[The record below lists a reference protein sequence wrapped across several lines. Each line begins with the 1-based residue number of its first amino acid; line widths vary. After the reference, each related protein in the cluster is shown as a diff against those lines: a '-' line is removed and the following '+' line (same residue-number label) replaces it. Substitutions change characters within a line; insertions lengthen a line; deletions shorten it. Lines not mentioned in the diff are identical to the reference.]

1 MIKLPRLKNF
11 TEIPSELENLSSS
24 LKDSQKGNNLNVI
37 KFKNVNKLPRLEN
50 FAEIPSAIN

>member
-11 TEIPSELENLSSS
+11 TEIPSELENFSSS

-37 KFKNVNKLPRLEN
+37 KFKNVNKLPRL
-50 FAEIPSAIN
+50 